1 MKRLFFIENNNALC
15 YNNNIT
21 CDNKSTRIQKGDL
34 PMKKSTKK
42 IIIWIL
48 VLALITPVLVWS
60 GALAKNLALT
70 VMHKDKI
77 ENMQFTESEELLPEF
92 DWYRVTSYSD
102 EKIEVYFVN
111 TQGKGTDEEYKIGV
125 NMIFRKT
132 SDGWD
137 HTDMEQSI
145 LWSGAGSADNYIWPY
160 WYHVFWA

>member
-1 MKRLFFIENNNALC
+1 MFFIENNNTLC
-15 YNNNIT
+15 YKYNIT
-21 CDNKSTRIQKGDL
+21 CDNKSAQIQKGDL
-34 PMKKSTKK
+34 LMKKSTKK

-77 ENMQFTESEELLPEF
+77 ENMQFTESEKPLPEF

-111 TQGKGTDEEYKIGV
+111 TQGKGTDEEYKIGG

-160 WYHVFWA
+160 WYHVFLA